1 MPSALICR
9 VGFTLLLLSACSTQ
23 PPLPVANPEFKLLP
37 PAEGPA
43 PVLLQQ
49 KVSLLAG
56 QREQQ
61 FLVVTR
67 FDHQRLSLV
76 VLLPSGQRLL
86 TLDYDGADLTQQVF
100 ASFDLPGSEIL
111 AIIQAA
117 RWPEA
122 SLRAHYREADGW
134 RLQLTSAERRLL
146 TEFGTALT
154 IVYWPGEL
162 RIDNYLK
169 GYRVIVETLETT
181 DL

>member
-1 MPSALICR
+1 MQASRLAPIA
-9 VGFTLLLLSACSTQ
+9 LLLLSACSTQ
-23 PPLPVANPEFKLLP
+23 PPLPAAVPEFKLLP

-49 KVSLLAG
+49 TVSLLAG

-61 FLVVTR
+61 FLTVAR
-67 FDHQRLSLV
+67 FDHQRLKLV

-86 TLDYDGADLTQQVF
+86 TLDYDGANLTQQNF
-100 ASFDLPGSEIL
+100 AAFEIPGSEIL
-111 AIIQAA
+111 AIMQAA

-134 RLQLTSAERRLL
+134 RLRISPDERQLL

-154 IVYWPGEL
+154 IGYWPGEL

-169 GYRVIVETLETT
+169 EYRVIVKTLETI